1 MNQSSISNPEASNR
15 ESHFTSPDRPTW
27 DLYSVCIHCGLCL
40 NHCPTYRVLGME
52 ADSPRGRIYQ
62 VLQVDA
68 GRLAIGDSF
77 VTHIDRCL
85 DCRACETACPSGVE
99 YGRIVE
105 RARAEIEQN
114 YQRPLLERGLR
125 RFFFRRLLRDYSML
139 ERGAR
144 VLRFYQR
151 SGLES
156 LVRASG
162 LLKLLG
168 LAEVAALAPRI
179 SEQPFFPEFGKNF
192 PAIGKRRAHVAFLG
206 GCVAS
211 VAFAELNRATVRVLQ
226 QNGVEVLV
234 PAAQVCCGALQAH
247 AGFREEARELART
260 NIEVFLDGFDAVVTN
275 AAGCGAT
282 LKEYDDLL
290 EGDAE
295 YAERARQFT
304 AKVKDVTEFLAEL
317 GLREPPRK
325 LARRVT
331 YQDPCHLA
339 HGQQVRSA
347 PRELMAAIGIELV
360 EMPHSDHCCG
370 SAGIYNVTQN
380 ELAMQILE
388 AKMDDVATTS
398 ADVIA
403 TANVGCML
411 QLRAGVAR
419 RGLKMEVK
427 HVVELLDEA
436 YGSESLSD

>member
-1 MNQSSISNPEASNR
+1 
-15 ESHFTSPDRPTW
+15 
-27 DLYSVCIHCGLCL
+27 
-40 NHCPTYRVLGME
+40 ME

-114 YQRPLLERGLR
+114 YRRPMLARWLR
-125 RFFFRRLLRDYSML
+125 HFFFRRLLRDYTLL

-144 VLRFYQR
+144 VLRLYRR
-151 SGLES
+151 SGLET

-162 LLKLLG
+162 LLRLLG
-168 LAEVAALAPRI
+168 LADVAALAPRI
-179 SEQPFFPEFGKNF
+179 SEKPFFREFGKEF
-192 PAIGKRRAHVAFLG
+192 PAIGQRRAHVAFLG

-226 QNGVEVLV
+226 QNGVEVFV
-234 PAAQVCCGALQAH
+234 PAAQVCCGALHAH

-260 NIEVFLDGFDAVVTN
+260 NIGVFLEGFDAIVTN

-290 EGDAE
+290 ENDPE
-295 YAERARQFT
+295 YRERARQF
-304 AKVKDVTEFLAEL
+304 AGRVKDITEFLAEL
-317 GLREPPRK
+317 GLREPPKK

-339 HGQQVRSA
+339 HGQRVRSA
-347 PRELMAAIGIELV
+347 PRELMWAIGVELV
-360 EMPHSDHCCG
+360 EMPHSDYCCG
-370 SAGIYNVTQN
+370 SAGIYNVAQN
-380 ELAMQILE
+380 ELSMQILD
-388 AKMDDVATTS
+388 AKMDDIATTP

-436 YGSESLSD
+436 YGIESLSD

>member
-1 MNQSSISNPEASNR
+1 MNPSSIANQ
-15 ESHFTSPDRPTW
+15 ESHFTSSDRPTW

-40 NHCPTYRVLGME
+40 NHCPTYRVLGLE
-52 ADSPRGRIYQ
+52 QDSPRGRIYQ

-68 GRLAIGDSF
+68 GRLDIGDSF

-114 YQRPLLERGLR
+114 YRRPLLARVLR
-125 RFFFRRLLRDYSML
+125 RYFFRRLLRDYDRL
-139 ERGAR
+139 ERVSGL
-144 VLRFYQR
+144 LRFYQR

-156 LVRASG
+156 LVRVSG
-162 LLKLLG
+162 VLKLLG
-168 LAEVAALAPRI
+168 LADVAALAPRI
-179 SEQPFFPEFGKNF
+179 SDQPFFREFGKEF
-192 PAIGKRRAHVAFLG
+192 PAMGQRRAHVAFLA
-206 GCVAS
+206 GCVSS
-211 VAFAELNRATVRVLQ
+211 VAFAELNSATVRVLQ
-226 QNGVEVLV
+226 QNGVEVFV
-234 PAAQVCCGALQAH
+234 PAAQVCCGALHAH

-260 NIEVFLDGFDAVVTN
+260 NIEVFLNGFDAIITN

-290 EGDAE
+290 EGDPE
-295 YAERARQFT
+295 YAERSRQF
-304 AKVKDVTEFLAEL
+304 AGRVKDVTEFLAAL

-339 HGQQVRSA
+339 HGQRVRSA
-347 PRELMAAIGIELV
+347 PRELLHAAGCELA

-380 ELAMQILE
+380 QLAMQILDV
-388 AKMDDVATTS
+388 KMDDVATIT

-436 YGSESLSD
+436 YGD

>member
-1 MNQSSISNPEASNR
+1 MNQSSISPA

-68 GRLAIGDSF
+68 GRLAISDSF

-114 YQRPLLERGLR
+114 YQRPLLERWMR
-125 RFFFRRLLRDYSML
+125 SFFFRRLLRDYSRL
-139 ERGAR
+139 ERAAGL
-144 VLRFYQR
+144 LRFYQR
-151 SGLES
+151 SGLET
-156 LVRASG
+156 LARASG
-162 LLKLLG
+162 LLRLLG

-179 SEQPFFPEFGKNF
+179 SETPFSREFGKDF
-192 PAIGKRRAHVAFLG
+192 PAHGKRRAHVAFLG

-226 QNGVEVLV
+226 QNGVEVFV
-234 PAAQVCCGALQAH
+234 PAAQVCCGALHAH
-247 AGFREEARELART
+247 AGFREDARELART
-260 NIEVFLDGFDAVVTN
+260 NIEVFLDGFDAIVTN

-295 YAERARQFT
+295 YVERARQFT
-304 AKVKDVTEFLAEL
+304 ARIKDVTEFLAEL
-317 GLREPPRK
+317 GLREPAKK

-339 HGQQVRSA
+339 HGQRVRSA
-347 PRELMAAIGIELV
+347 PRGLLQAAGCELV

-370 SAGIYNVTQN
+370 SAGIYNVAQN
-380 ELAMQILE
+380 ELAMQILD

-427 HVVELLDEA
+427 HVLELLDEA
-436 YGSESLSD
+436 YGE